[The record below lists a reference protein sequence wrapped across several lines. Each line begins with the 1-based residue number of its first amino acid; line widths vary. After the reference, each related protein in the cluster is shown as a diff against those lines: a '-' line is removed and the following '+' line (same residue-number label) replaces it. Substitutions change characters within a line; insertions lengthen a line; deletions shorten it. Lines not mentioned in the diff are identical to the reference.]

1 MRVIFYSGTLP
12 RTVSWETSRIA
23 PGNSSK
29 LVREESGYIG
39 VVVGENKTFS
49 QTSKD
54 TDNHKKHR
62 HLKLMI
68 LVLCSVWENVRVWGL
83 WNYPFDM
90 IDVLN
95 VRQH

>member
-12 RTVSWETSRIA
+12 RTISWETSSQIA
-23 PGNSSK
+23 PRNSSK
-29 LVREESGYIG
+29 LVREESGYTG

-68 LVLCSVWENVRVWGL
+68 LVLFSVWENVRVWGL
-83 WNYPFDM
+83 
-90 IDVLN
+90 
-95 VRQH
+95 

>member
-1 MRVIFYSGTLP
+1 M
-12 RTVSWETSRIA
+12 
-23 PGNSSK
+23 
-29 LVREESGYIG
+29 VREESGYIG

-68 LVLCSVWENVRVWGL
+68 LVLFSVWENVRVWGL
-83 WNYPFDM
+83 
-90 IDVLN
+90 
-95 VRQH
+95 